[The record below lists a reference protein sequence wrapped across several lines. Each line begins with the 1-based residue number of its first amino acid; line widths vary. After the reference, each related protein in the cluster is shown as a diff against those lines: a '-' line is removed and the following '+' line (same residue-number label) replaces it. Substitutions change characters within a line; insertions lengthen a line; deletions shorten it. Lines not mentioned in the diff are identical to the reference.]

1 MVQEPKEFSVEEAKS
16 EIERLLKAY
25 RVKKDDL
32 EWADDDWEVGEIQE
46 ELDQYAIKIKRLK
59 AKIREHE
66 KE

>member
-1 MVQEPKEFSVEEAKS
+1 MVQEPKEFGVEEAKS

-25 RVKKDDL
+25 RVKKDDI
-32 EWADDDWEVGEIQE
+32 EWADDDWEVSEIQE